1 MGNSQSSSD
10 RPNRLSKP
18 KTNTNSPGPALVV
31 DSPVSVSSRYAD
43 FSTKGRQPV
52 RETLLSPTGTDF
64 GSRAWTNKDDDVMGD
79 LAPQTR
85 GRPLSVISRTNSR
98 VNSRS
103 NSMSCFGSKHGS
115 TTKLNE
121 LHGSKISLVSN
132 TQADLD
138 SAIRLLQE
146 VKKNASPED
155 LAALRKCLPYE

>member
-1 MGNSQSSSD
+1 
-10 RPNRLSKP
+10 
-18 KTNTNSPGPALVV
+18 
-31 DSPVSVSSRYAD
+31 
-43 FSTKGRQPV
+43 
-52 RETLLSPTGTDF
+52 
-64 GSRAWTNKDDDVMGD
+64 
-79 LAPQTR
+79 
-85 GRPLSVISRTNSR
+85 
-98 VNSRS
+98 
-103 NSMSCFGSKHGS
+103 MSCFGSKHGS